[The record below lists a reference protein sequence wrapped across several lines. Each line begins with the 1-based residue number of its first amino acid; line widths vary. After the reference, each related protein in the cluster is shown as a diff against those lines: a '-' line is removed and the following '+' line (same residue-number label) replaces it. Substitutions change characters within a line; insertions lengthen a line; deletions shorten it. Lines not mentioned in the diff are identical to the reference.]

1 MQVQVPH
8 DSFLLQNLSE
18 ELPSVE
24 SMEKAKFNPWLKRKA
39 TRFDFCSDVS
49 ANIP

>member
-1 MQVQVPH
+1 MQVQVPY

-24 SMEKAKFNPWLKRKA
+24 SMEKAKFNP
-39 TRFDFCSDVS
+39 
-49 ANIP
+49 